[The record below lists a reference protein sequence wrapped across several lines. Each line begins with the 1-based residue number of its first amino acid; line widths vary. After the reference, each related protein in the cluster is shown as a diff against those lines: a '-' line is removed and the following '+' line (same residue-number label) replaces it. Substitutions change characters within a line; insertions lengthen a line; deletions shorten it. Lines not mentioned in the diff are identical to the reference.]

1 MDVMFIILLGVLG
14 LILLTMILGSFFTVE
29 TAQVAVITRFGKF
42 LRVADPGLNW
52 KFPYID
58 TVAGVVSLRV
68 NQISLTM
75 ETKTK
80 DNVFVTIPISV
91 QNRVRPEKVF
101 DAYYKLSDPTA
112 QIKSY
117 VEQVILGHVPGMTL
131 DEVFASQSSIA
142 AAVKQ
147 ELDADMATF
156 GFEIVNVLVTDIVP
170 DQKVKSAMNDINAA
184 QREQVAANARGEAE
198 KILVVKK
205 AEAESESKALQGQGI
220 ANQRKA
226 IIEGLQSSTVAGSN
240 WVFPAN
246 VTVALNAPLGQVSGV
261 TVDSHGNVYLAD
273 LGNARIFAVSPTGGI
288 RIVAGNGTPGFSG
301 DGGPATAA
309 SLSSPYGMAV
319 DALGNLFIADWGNAR
334 IRKVTP
340 SGVITT
346 VAGGGTAD
354 PSRLRMSP
362 TSRPVPTSKTQRVAW
377 LPAFCMPQEHF
388 AGIANSQ
395 PGNTTPG
402 AHRFWDDGGA
412 RACVRAREPAFRWR
426 D

>member
-1 MDVMFIILLGVLG
+1 MDVVFVVLLAVVAIIA
-14 LILLTMILGSFFTVE
+14 LTLILGSFFTVN
-29 TAQVAVITRFGKF
+29 TAQVAIITRFGKF

-52 KFPYID
+52 KMPYFD
-58 TVAGVVSLRV
+58 SVSGVVSLRV

-112 QIKSY
+112 QIQSY

-170 DQKVKSAMNDINAA
+170 DAKVKSAMNDINAA

-205 AEAESESKALQGQGI
+205 AEAEAESKALQGQGI
-220 ANQRKA
+220 ANQRRA
-226 IIEGLQSSTVAGSN
+226 IIEGLQTSVEQFQKAVEGASAKEVMQL
-240 WVFPAN
+240 VL
-246 VTVALNAPLGQVSGV
+246 VTQYFDTLKSIGESDKTNTLF
-261 TVDSHGNVYLAD
+261 LAH
-273 LGNARIFAVSPTGGI
+273 
-288 RIVAGNGTPGFSG
+288 
-301 DGGPATAA
+301 
-309 SLSSPYGMAV
+309 
-319 DALGNLFIADWGNAR
+319 
-334 IRKVTP
+334 TP
-340 SGVITT
+340 SAVKEVSDQILESML
-346 VAGGGTAD
+346 VAE
-354 PSRLRMSP
+354 R
-362 TSRPVPTSKTQRVAW
+362 SK
-377 LPAFCMPQEHF
+377 
-388 AGIANSQ
+388 S
-395 PGNTTPG
+395 
-402 AHRFWDDGGA
+402 
-412 RACVRAREPAFRWR
+412 
-426 D
+426 